1 MTTKKPKYNYYHVDA
16 GHFPVHIKL
25 CFSDK
30 EFQKILKDHQVLG
43 VKTNALD
50 IGVGETHY
58 FSDGK
63 YGIIILAL
71 DLEECSDDDVYLAGL
86 IAHESTHCVC
96 RVFEHIGEMP
106 EEIGEES
113 RAYLTEHI
121 VKQLTQAVKME
132 KDLDARKRTRSKVS
146 KEGEGEGGL
155 VLQVDLNDQRSAGP
169 DSISKSEN
177 TVSGAKNRNWRYIR
191 TTTGG
196 VRAAQG
202 TGLLGSGAPK

>member
-1 MTTKKPKYNYYHVDA
+1 MTTKRPKFNYYHVDA

-30 EFQKILKDHQVLG
+30 EFQKILKDHQLLG
-43 VKTNALD
+43 VKTSALD
-50 IGVGETHY
+50 VGVGETHY

-71 DLEECSDDDVYLAGL
+71 DLEECGDDDVYLAGL

-132 KDLDARKRTRSKVS
+132 KDLDARKRNRSKVG
-146 KEGEGEGGL
+146 KEGEGEGGPML
-155 VLQVDLNDQRSAGP
+155 EMDLNNQRSAGSNSVFKP
-169 DSISKSEN
+169 EN
-177 TVSGAKNRNWRYIR
+177 TASGAKNRNWRYFR
-191 TTTGG
+191 TATSG
-196 VRAAQG
+196 VRSAQG
-202 TGLLGSGAPK
+202 TGLSRGGGTK